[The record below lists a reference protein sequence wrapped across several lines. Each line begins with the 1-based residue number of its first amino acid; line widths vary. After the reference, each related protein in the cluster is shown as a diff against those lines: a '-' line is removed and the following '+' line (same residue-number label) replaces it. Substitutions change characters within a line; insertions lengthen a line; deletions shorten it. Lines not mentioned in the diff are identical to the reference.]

1 MFYSLMNFQVWLIIL
16 LVYQPQ
22 SW

>member
-1 MFYSLMNFQVWLIIL
+1 VWLIII

>member
-1 MFYSLMNFQVWLIIL
+1 VWLIIL